1 MNKQDYKKVT
11 FEFPAEEYLYL
22 KLACVKQ
29 GVSIKEFIT
38 KAVLRDIHEYE
49 DELDTKAFQEEYTEE
64 NIKNA
69 ISLDE
74 LDKIMGWDE
83 SK

>member
-29 GVSIKEFIT
+29 GISIKEFIT
-38 KAVLRDIHEYE
+38 KAVLRNIHEYE
-49 DELDTKAFQEEYTEE
+49 DELDAKAFREEYTEE
-64 NIKNA
+64 NIKSA

-74 LDKIMGWDE
+74 LDKMMGWDE